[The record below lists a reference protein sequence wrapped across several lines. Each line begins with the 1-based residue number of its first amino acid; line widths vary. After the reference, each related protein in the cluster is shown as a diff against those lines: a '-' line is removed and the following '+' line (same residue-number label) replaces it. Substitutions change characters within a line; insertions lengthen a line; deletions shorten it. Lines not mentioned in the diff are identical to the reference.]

1 MQLSNASDDLPKDT
15 KAGALM
21 VYFNGQLCRANEAA
35 ISPFDHGLL
44 TGDGIFETLVAY
56 RGKPF
61 APEQHYQRLTLS
73 ADALGL
79 TIPTEDNLYEMMCE
93 VIRANGLDAL
103 PKSRIRITITGG
115 ESPLG
120 STRGD
125 HPPTVVVA
133 ASDVPDFKPAS
144 DTFVVPFARNDQ
156 GALAGLKTINYGENV
171 VALRKARSNGADE
184 AIFGNTRGN
193 LCEGTGSNIFLI
205 KGDGLITPPI
215 SAGCLP
221 GITRTTVMECA
232 RICGISCQEI
242 DIPLSDLE
250 TCEGAFLSSTLR
262 EIQPI
267 RSVNGTSLPSPEE
280 FTEPLHRQFR
290 ELTGQTS

>member
-1 MQLSNASDDLPKDT
+1 MQSSNTSSLPRDT

-21 VYFNGQLCRANEAA
+21 VFFNGRLCRASEAI

-56 RGKPF
+56 EGKPF
-61 APEQHYQRLTLS
+61 AAKEHHSRLAVS
-73 ADALGL
+73 AAALGL
-79 TIPTEDNLYEMMCE
+79 DIPLKEDLDQMMEE
-93 VIRANGLDAL
+93 VIRANNFQTH
-103 PKSRIRITITGG
+103 KKTRIRITITGG

-125 HPPTVVVA
+125 HEQTVVVA
-133 ASDVPDFKPAS
+133 ASEVPEFKPAS

-156 GALAGLKTINYGENV
+156 GALTGLKTISYGENV
-171 VALRKARSNGADE
+171 VALKIARENGADE

-221 GITRTTVMECA
+221 GVTRAAIIKCA
-232 RICGISCQEI
+232 DRIGISCKEV
-242 DIPLSDLE
+242 DIALGELE
-250 TCEGAFLSSTLR
+250 KSEGAFLTSTLR
-262 EIQPI
+262 EIQPL
-267 RSVNGTSLPSPEE
+267 RSVNGTHLPSPEQITDPLKNE
-280 FTEPLHRQFR
+280 FLKY
-290 ELTGQTS
+290 TGRD